1 MVTSWEN
8 HWNNLSENRTLYTER
23 MLRNG
28 MNISKLKEN
37 TETIF
42 IKKNKID
49 KTVERSWEGKVFGLR
64 RMEYKNKPAVQFNVD
79 IQREIACPEK
89 HSNYSEGW
97 YCEENILVEQEDT
110 DTVFEPSFF
119 KILNTTNSWKDFE
132 EYTFH
137 LLKLLGLHE
146 TYKFHYESQAGKAD
160 GFFVFKNLAVLF
172 DATLETNF
180 EKSKETQINNY
191 CEQLR
196 SGILKHGINEFK
208 ITGYDKQVWIITK
221 SMASRL
227 IKNVSNISV
236 KEVGISNLIQIYR
249 KRLDENLNEAALE
262 KLLREI

>member
-1 MVTSWEN
+1 VN
-8 HWNNLSENRTLYTER
+8 
-23 MLRNG
+23 
-28 MNISKLKEN
+28 
-37 TETIF
+37 
-42 IKKNKID
+42 
-49 KTVERSWEGKVFGLR
+49 
-64 RMEYKNKPAVQFNVD
+64 
-79 IQREIACPEK
+79 IQREITCPEK
-89 HSNYSEGW
+89 YRNYSEGW
-97 YCEENILVEQEDT
+97 YCEENILVEQE